1 MVCERGALAA
11 FRRPQALTA
20 PVGCDRSSVEQRVRQ
35 TDATLVPIRVE
46 QISVS
51 QASRSRQAWRQ
62 RLVVCSLILSDLLIA
77 FLIWVSAYGLQG
89 IFGQWQ
95 PSFVSVVAIAPII
108 AIWVGLRAL
117 MGLYPGYGLDPV
129 HQLRRHTNAVLATG
143 GTMAVFAT
151 VFQFGE
157 TLSRLLLALGLFGL
171 LLVTPVTR
179 HVTRFGLN
187 KLGLWG
193 KPVVIMGSGESG
205 ESTNIL
211 LQDEWEF
218 GYNPA
223 ALLDFR
229 LQEGGGLHLAQ
240 PTSDGDRQVEDALLQ
255 ALELDRRRGVDTV
268 LFAMPHV
275 RREQLSRLVGWAS
288 VNFRHV
294 LIMPN
299 LVGMTNSAVI
309 ARDLAGNFALEVRY
323 NLLDP
328 WALRLKR
335 ALDLS
340 LTVLGGVV
348 LLPVLVILSLLVYL
362 DSRGGKVLY
371 QDMRMGRDN
380 RLFSCVKFRTMVP
393 DAEDRLQQLLE
404 EDPGA
409 RQEYELYH
417 KLREDPRVTR
427 VGGFLRKTSLDELPQ
442 LWNVLRGEMS
452 LVGPR
457 PYLPRESE
465 DIGGTQNEILR
476 VPPGITGPWQVSG
489 RASTSFDDR
498 VHMDAYY
505 VRDWS
510 VWLDVLLLARTVRS
524 VLLSKGAY

>member
-1 MVCERGALAA
+1 
-11 FRRPQALTA
+11 
-20 PVGCDRSSVEQRVRQ
+20 
-35 TDATLVPIRVE
+35 
-46 QISVS
+46 
-51 QASRSRQAWRQ
+51 
-62 RLVVCSLILSDLLIA
+62 
-77 FLIWVSAYGLQG
+77 
-89 IFGQWQ
+89 
-95 PSFVSVVAIAPII
+95 
-108 AIWVGLRAL
+108 

-129 HQLRRHTNAVLATG
+129 QQLKRHTNAVLATG
-143 GTMAVFAT
+143 GTIAVLAT
-151 VFQFGE
+151 AFQFGDA
-157 TLSRLLLALGLFGL
+157 LSRMLLALGLFGL
-171 LLVTPVTR
+171 LLFPPLTR
-179 HVTRFGLN
+179 HAVKVALRR
-187 KLGLWG
+187 LGLWG
-193 KPVVIMGSGESG
+193 KPVVIMGSGEVG
-205 ESTNIL
+205 ERTTRL

-218 GYNPA
+218 GYNPVA
-223 ALLDFR
+223 MLDFR
-229 LQEGGGLHLAQ
+229 LQEDTGIRLAH
-240 PTSDGDRQVEDALLQ
+240 PVEHDDYQEEDMPLQ

-275 RREQLSRLVGWAS
+275 RREQLSNLVGWAS

-299 LVGMTNSAVI
+299 LAGMTNSAVT
-309 ARDLAGNFALEVRY
+309 ARDLAGNVALEVKY

-335 ALDLS
+335 ALDVL

-348 LLPVLVILSLLVYL
+348 ILPLLAVLGLLVYL
-362 DSRGGKVLY
+362 DSPGGKVFY
-371 QDMRMGRDN
+371 KDKRMGRN
-380 RLFSCVKFRTMVP
+380 NQLFACVKFRTMIP
-393 DAEDRLQQLLE
+393 NAEDRLQRLLDD
-404 EDPGA
+404 DPDA
-409 RQEYELYH
+409 REEYELYH
-417 KLREDPRVTR
+417 KLHDDPRVTR

-489 RASTSFDDR
+489 RASTSFGDR

-510 VWLDVLLLARTVRS
+510 VWLDILLLARTVRS
-524 VLLSKGAY
+524 VLLSRGAY

>member
-1 MVCERGALAA
+1 
-11 FRRPQALTA
+11 
-20 PVGCDRSSVEQRVRQ
+20 VEQRVRK
-35 TDATLVPIRVE
+35 TEAMLVPTRVE
-46 QISVS
+46 QMSGS
-51 QASRSRQAWRQ
+51 RASRSRQAWRQ
-62 RLVVCSLILSDLLIA
+62 RLAVCGLILSDLSVALVV
-77 FLIWVSAYGLQG
+77 WVSAHGIQG
-89 IFGQWQ
+89 VFGQWQ
-95 PSFVSVVAIAPII
+95 LSFASFAAIAPII
-108 AIWVGLRAL
+108 AFWIGLRAL
-117 MGLYPGYGLDPV
+117 IGLYPGYGLDPV
-129 HQLRRHTNAVLATG
+129 QQLRRHTNAVLATG

-151 VFQFGE
+151 AFQFGGE
-157 TLSRLLLALGLFGL
+157 LSRLLLALGLLGL
-171 LLVTPVTR
+171 LVVTPFTR
-179 HVTRFGLN
+179 YATKMGLK
-187 KLGLWG
+187 KLGVWG
-193 KPVVIMGSGESG
+193 KPVVIMGSGDSG
-205 ESTNIL
+205 DRITVL

-229 LQEGGGLHLAQ
+229 LQESGGLHLAQ
-240 PTSDGDRQVEDALLQ
+240 PLPEGERREESALLQ

-299 LVGMTNSAVI
+299 LAGMTNSAVV
-309 ARDLAGNFALEVRY
+309 ARDLSGNAALEVKY

-340 LTVLGGVV
+340 LTLVGGAM
-348 LLPVLVILSLLVYL
+348 LLPVLAVLAVLVWL
-362 DSRGGKVLY
+362 DSRDGRVLY
-371 QDMRMGRDN
+371 KDERMGQNN

-393 DAEDRLQQLLE
+393 DAEDRLQRLLD
-404 EDPGA
+404 EDPQA
-409 RQEYELYH
+409 RKEYELYH
-417 KLREDPRVTR
+417 KLRQDPRVTR
-427 VGGFLRKTSLDELPQ
+427 AGRFLRKTSLDELPQ
-442 LWNVLRGEMS
+442 LWNVLKGEMS

-489 RASTSFDDR
+489 RASTSFEDR
-498 VHMDAYY
+498 VHLDAYY

-510 VWLDVLLLARTVRS
+510 VWLDLLLLARTVRS
-524 VLLSKGAY
+524 VLLSRGAY